1 MKQTLVIYQTKPES
15 TQDNQRL
22 IERVFQELRDKAP
35 DGVRY
40 MALKLEDGSFVHF
53 AAVEDAAGA
62 NPIPALDAFKAFQ
75 TGIKER
81 CAVPPHARGATV
93 VGNYR
98 MLAE

>member
-1 MKQTLVIYQTKPES
+1 MKQTLVIYQTKPEN
-15 TQDNQRL
+15 TRDNERL

-35 DGVRY
+35 AGVRY
-40 MALKLEDGSFVHF
+40 MSLKLEDGTFVHF
-53 AAVEDAAGA
+53 AEVEGEGA
-62 NPIPALDAFKAFQ
+62 NPIVGLDAFKAFQ